1 MSQITVQTP
10 IIGYG
15 PQAYAERVDGYSPD
29 YVRDSVIKLFGSEIR
44 GDILDAG
51 SGDGGW
57 IKYLQSIG
65 NINRVISVDFV
76 DDGASQIPGIE
87 FQLAD
92 LSFDRLPCGDAEL
105 DWMFAVEVL
114 EHLANPRNFIKEA
127 ARGLRKGGKLVIT
140 TPSNESLRA
149 KLSYLTRGYYPAF
162 CENDYH
168 LSGHITPILEIDVQ
182 RMSLEAGFSR
192 VDCYYPTI
200 GLMPKVE
207 ITWQQIFP
215 WLKGKK
221 WSDSLVA
228 VFTK

>member
-1 MSQITVQTP
+1 MTDATS

-15 PQAYAERVDGYSPD
+15 PQEYANRVDGYSPE
-29 YVRDSVIKLFGSEIR
+29 YVRDSVLELFGKDIK

-57 IKYLQSIG
+57 IQRLQRSCDIQRVVSI
-65 NINRVISVDFV
+65 DFV

-87 FQLAD
+87 FHLAD
-92 LSFDRLPCGDAEL
+92 LSVDQLPCGDNEF

-114 EHLANPRNFIKEA
+114 EHLANPRNFVKDS
-127 ARGLRKGGKLVIT
+127 ARCLRKGGKFIIT
-140 TPSNESLRA
+140 TPSNESIRA

-168 LSGHITPILEIDVQ
+168 LSGHIMPILEIDIQ
-182 RMSLEAGFSR
+182 RMAKEAGFER

-200 GLMPKVE
+200 GLMPRVN
-207 ITWQQIFP
+207 ITWQQLFP
-215 WLKGKK
+215 WLKGKN